1 MFKQAIP
8 RDILQLNL
16 ISDHITLPETNMFA
30 PENQTLEGEIPF
42 LGWPICRSEQLVSGS
57 L

>member
-16 ISDHITLPETNMFA
+16 ISDRITLPETNMFA